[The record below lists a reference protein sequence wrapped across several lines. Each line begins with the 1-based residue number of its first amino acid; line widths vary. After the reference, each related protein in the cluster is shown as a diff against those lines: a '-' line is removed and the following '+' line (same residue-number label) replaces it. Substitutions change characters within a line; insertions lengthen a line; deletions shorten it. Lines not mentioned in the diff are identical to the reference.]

1 LQVFD
6 KEISLRDKAGRNYNF
21 FINSRL
27 EGFAKVLN
35 NVPEYCTK
43 YNWQN
48 YHILLDN
55 RFNRDQVVDLL
66 RKEGIGCKWDIQAI
80 HLEPVF
86 KGKYIDERWMLLNT
100 LKFHNNGFWL
110 PFFAEITNEEQ
121 VYVIDTLKSIL
132 QKLDDESERTK

>member
-1 LQVFD
+1 ML
-6 KEISLRDKAGRNYNF
+6 N
-21 FINSRL
+21 
-27 EGFAKVLN
+27 KV
-35 NVPEYCTK
+35 PDYCTK

-48 YHILLDN
+48 YHILLEP

-66 RKEGIGCKWDIQAI
+66 RKEGIGCKWDIQGI

-86 KGKYIDERWMLLNT
+86 EGRYYNAPLVNT
-100 LKFHNNGFWL
+100 LKYHQRGLWL
-110 PFFAEITNEEQ
+110 PFFAELTDDQQ